1 MSWRPANIE
10 PENNRAWAG
19 VHWLNQEIRAESI
32 LRPTAARADS
42 TALSRRS
49 ELSLITPALSSSR
62 SGVTASGATAAQR
75 HQFRMLISRA
85 GRSGSFR
92 YSR

>member
-19 VHWLNQEIRAESI
+19 VHWLNQDICAESI

-42 TALSRRS
+42 TALPRRS
-49 ELSLITPALSSSR
+49 ELSLITLSLIVRNVAAINFTDWALCELR
-62 SGVTASGATAAQR
+62 
-75 HQFRMLISRA
+75 L
-85 GRSGSFR
+85 GRSYPGIG
-92 YSR
+92 Y

>member
-49 ELSLITPALSSSR
+49 ELSLITLSLIMR
-62 SGVTASGATAAQR
+62 IILIAAPLRGVA
-75 HQFRMLISRA
+75 
-85 GRSGSFR
+85 
-92 YSR
+92 

>member
-1 MSWRPANIE
+1 MSWRPANTE

-49 ELSLITPALSSSR
+49 ELSLITRALLCAMS
-62 SGVTASGATAAQR
+62 
-75 HQFRMLISRA
+75 L
-85 GRSGSFR
+85 
-92 YSR
+92 

>member
-49 ELSLITPALSSSR
+49 ELSLITLSLIMHED
-62 SGVTASGATAAQR
+62 
-75 HQFRMLISRA
+75 HQGSPSKLRDRLKQIFRA
-85 GRSGSFR
+85 G
-92 YSR
+92 